1 MSRKMLHLCN
11 THKMN
16 ASSSLVAFPSP
27 SSPSSASFLA
37 DWQLV
42 IYLMSPHSP
51 PPPQEIVQ
59 S

>member
-1 MSRKMLHLCN
+1 MSRNMLHLFN
-11 THKMN
+11 MHKMN

-27 SSPSSASFLA
+27 SSPSSAPFLA

-51 PPPQEIVQ
+51 LPPLEIVQ